1 MVEWKVENL
10 ISIYIFKWD
19 DMFFNVSMIVGRI
32 EIMNVI
38 RMRFIIFMDFII
50 CFFVWIFCCLF
61 LLVCLR
67 LEVVLI
73 CILCIL
79 YRVRKYRMNVRL
91 RVRVWNELYIVVY
104 MVLLNIEFIL
114 YFWIIN
120 VKMEEFR
127 IKVIIYIIKNR
138 MYFFF
143 LF

>member
-10 ISIYIFKWD
+10 ISIYIFKWE
-19 DMFFNVSMIVGRI
+19 DMFFNLSMIVGRI

-73 CILCIL
+73 CILYIL

-114 YFWIIN
+114 YFWIMK
-120 VKMEEFR
+120 VKMDEFKR
-127 IKVIIYIIKNR
+127 KVIIYIIKNR

>member
-79 YRVRKYRMNVRL
+79 YKVRKYRMNVRL

>member
-67 LEVVLI
+67 LDVVLI
-73 CILCIL
+73 CILYIL

-114 YFWIIN
+114 YFWIMK

-127 IKVIIYIIKNR
+127 IKVIIYMIKNM

>member
-10 ISIYIFKWD
+10 ISIYIFKWE
-19 DMFFNVSMIVGRI
+19 DMFFNVSMMVGRI

-38 RMRFIIFMDFII
+38 RMRFIIFIDFII

-73 CILCIL
+73 CILYIL

-114 YFWIIN
+114 YFWIMK
-120 VKMEEFR
+120 VKMEEFKR
-127 IKVIIYIIKNR
+127 KVIIYIIKNR

>member
-10 ISIYIFKWD
+10 ISIYIFKWE
-19 DMFFNVSMIVGRI
+19 DMFFNLSMIVGRI
-32 EIMNVI
+32 EIINVI

-61 LLVCLR
+61 LLICLR

-73 CILCIL
+73 CILYIL
-79 YRVRKYRMNVRL
+79 YRVRKYRMNVIL

-114 YFWIIN
+114 YFWIMK

-127 IKVIIYIIKNR
+127 IKVIIYMIKNM

>member
-19 DMFFNVSMIVGRI
+19 DMFFNVSMIVGKI

-73 CILCIL
+73 CILYIL

-114 YFWIIN
+114 YFWIIK

>member
-19 DMFFNVSMIVGRI
+19 DMFFNLSMIVGII

-61 LLVCLR
+61 LLICLR

-73 CILCIL
+73 CILYIL

-114 YFWIIN
+114 YFWIMK
-120 VKMEEFR
+120 VKMEEFKR
-127 IKVIIYIIKNR
+127 KVIIYIIKNR